1 VLRRVIAGTAA
12 VVVLAACG
20 SSTSRTSTT
29 TSTTSTTSTTT
40 TVTTTTSAPGTTTT
54 TAAAPTTAAPTTAAP
69 TTAAPATAAPTTQAT
84 ATTAA
89 APPPVLHITAADG
102 GQTLSE
108 PVGGTVSVDLST
120 GELWSEPA
128 SDSPVLVRTSGEVN
142 SSTGD
147 ATATFSAA
155 SPGAAKIS
163 STHRCLPQPGK
174 ACAMYIA
181 LWSVTINVT

>member
-1 VLRRVIAGTAA
+1 M
-12 VVVLAACG
+12 
-20 SSTSRTSTT
+20 
-29 TSTTSTTSTTT
+29 
-40 TVTTTTSAPGTTTT
+40 T
-54 TAAAPTTAAPTTAAP
+54 TAAAPTTAAP

-120 GELWSEPA
+120 GELWAEPA
-128 SDSPVLVRTSGEVN
+128 SDSPVLVRTSGDVN